1 MAVLQ
6 RLPVDDALLDEFWPA
21 VENRE
26 SSSYLLIYA
35 CRALLR
41 ARDVD
46 LLVTF
51 ASDARWGLF
60 EHEHMERELA
70 ERLGRN
76 VDLVSRRA
84 IESSE
89 NALRRD
95 SILAGAVPV
104 YVSR

>member
-6 RLPVDDALLDEFWPA
+6 RLPVDDVLLDEF
-21 VENRE
+21 
-26 SSSYLLIYA
+26 
-35 CRALLR
+35 CRRWRIAKLELFGSMLADPSR
-41 ARDVD
+41 ARDID

-51 ASDARWGLF
+51 TPDARWGLF
-60 EHEHMERELA
+60 EHERMTRELA
-70 ERLGRN
+70 ELLGRN

-89 NALRRD
+89 NALRRN
-95 SILAGAVPV
+95 SILAAAVPV